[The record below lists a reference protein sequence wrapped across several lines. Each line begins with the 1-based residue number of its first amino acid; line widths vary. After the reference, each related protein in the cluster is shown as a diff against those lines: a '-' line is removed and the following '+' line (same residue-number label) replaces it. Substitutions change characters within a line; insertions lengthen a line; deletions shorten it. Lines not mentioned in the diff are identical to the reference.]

1 MKSPIDNKTK
11 IDDPLLDENRFGNGL
26 NIVNLFN
33 LFLKKKNKPKTEA
46 ERLDEK
52 QSDIAK
58 RYSASFLKE
67 NFNIP
72 TNQTEAFIAYIE
84 DKGYEDSLLLR
95 KNEIFL
101 IEFLEKESQLFLL
114 SRN

>member
-1 MKSPIDNKTK
+1 
-11 IDDPLLDENRFGNGL
+11 
-26 NIVNLFN
+26 
-33 LFLKKKNKPKTEA
+33 
-46 ERLDEK
+46 
-52 QSDIAK
+52 
-58 RYSASFLKE
+58 LKE

-84 DKGYEDSLLLR
+84 DKGYEESLLLR